1 MQIYFESWI
10 KSQDISQDAKLLFE
24 EAIKC
29 YRVGAYRAS
38 FLMSYLG
45 FMKALRDR
53 LLRSDKPDL
62 VHEEDWKKTRNDLKD
77 DKIWEEAV
85 YKTTQEKQGKL
96 SKVYLINNDLI
107 EEIPYWRKKRNESA
121 HAKDTIIG
129 YSHVE
134 TFWLFLQ
141 SNLSKFVVNGG
152 KKALLD
158 KIEKHFDK
166 KYTEPGTDFA
176 YLINEI
182 PLVVKKDEISELL
195 KEIKDDYVE
204 LHFHEDRQE
213 YLFWKSIA
221 YSSNDDIN
229 NSFIEYIT
237 SDNEVFAE
245 LIEVFPD
252 RLLLCTH
259 KTELIRLFWTEI
271 LFKKIGSYS
280 SSFWELS
287 LILLRNEL
295 IPVTEIPQFVRRL
308 AGKINT
314 GRLPNEEQTIL
325 LKRYGLFEAIKESVF
340 ISGDLNKVYVGYQ
353 NANNNATKIIYYLRN
368 CPLDIVV
375 VRELNALFE
384 TYSFGSLY
392 DSMERFIEKNPK
404 FKYEFKEIAENNG
417 LKVAKFFNT
426 TDTEEIEG
434 NSEE

>member
-10 KSQDISQDAKLLFE
+10 KSQDISEDAELLFE

-62 VHEEDWKKTRNDLKD
+62 VHEEDWKKTRNDLRD
-77 DKIWEEAV
+77 DKVWEDTV
-85 YKTTQEKQGKL
+85 YKTTQEKKDKQ
-96 SKVYLINNDLI
+96 SKVYLISSDLI

-166 KYTEPGTDFA
+166 KYTEPGTDFIH
-176 YLINEI
+176 LINEI
-182 PLVVKKDEISELL
+182 PLVVKEYEIPDLL
-195 KEIKDDYVE
+195 KEINDDYVT
-204 LHFHEDRQE
+204 LHFSEDRQE
-213 YLFWKSIA
+213 YMFWKEIA
-221 YSSNDDIN
+221 YSTNSNIN
-229 NSFIEYIT
+229 KSFIEYIT
-237 SDNEVFAE
+237 SDYEVFAE
-245 LIEVFPD
+245 FMEVFPD

-259 KTELIRLFWTEI
+259 KPELIRIFWTEI
-271 LFKKIGSYS
+271 LFNKIGTYN

-287 LILLRNEL
+287 LILLRNNL
-295 IPVTEIPQFVRRL
+295 IPSSEIPQFVRRL
-308 AGKINT
+308 AGKINS
-314 GRLPNEEQTIL
+314 GRLPNEEQTII
-325 LKRYGLFEAIKESVF
+325 LKTYGLFDVIKEAVF
-340 ISGDLNKVYVGYQ
+340 LSGDLNRAYVGYQ
-353 NANNNATKIIYYLRN
+353 NANNYATKIIYYLKN
-368 CPLDIVV
+368 CPLELDV
-375 VRELNALFE
+375 VRELNALFH

-392 DSMERFIEKNPK
+392 DLLDRHIEKNPN
-404 FKYEFKEIAENNG
+404 FKYEFKEIAEKNG
-417 LKVAKFFNT
+417 LKLAEFFNIT
-426 TDTEEIEG
+426 VEEENKEDTKE
-434 NSEE
+434 

>member
-10 KSQDISQDAKLLFE
+10 KEQDISEDAELLFE

-77 DKIWEEAV
+77 DKIWEDV
-85 YKTTQEKQGKL
+85 VFKTTQEKQGKL

-141 SNLSKFVVNGG
+141 SNLAKFVVNGG
-152 KKALLD
+152 KRALLD
-158 KIEKHFDK
+158 KIQKHFDK
-166 KYTEPGTDFA
+166 KYTEPGTNFA
-176 YLINEI
+176 YLIDEI
-182 PLVVKKDEISELL
+182 PLVVKKGEISELL
-195 KEIKDDYVE
+195 KEINDDYVD
-204 LHFHEDRQE
+204 LYFHEGRQE

-221 YSSNDDIN
+221 YSPNDNIN
-229 NSFIEYIT
+229 QSFIEYIT
-237 SDNEVFAE
+237 SDDAVFAE
-245 LIEVFPD
+245 FIEAFPD

-259 KTELIRLFWTEI
+259 KPELIRLFWKET

-280 SSFWELS
+280 NTFWELS
-287 LILLRNEL
+287 LTLLRNEL
-295 IPVTEIPQFVRRL
+295 IPVMEIPQFVRRL
-308 AGKINT
+308 SGKVNA

-325 LKRYGLFEAIKESVF
+325 LKEYGLFEAIKESVF
-340 ISGDLNKVYVGYQ
+340 VSGNMNKAFSGYQ
-353 NANNNATKIIYYLRN
+353 TANNNATKIIYYLRH
-368 CPLDIVV
+368 CSLDVVV
-375 VRELNALFE
+375 VRELNELFG
-384 TYSFGSLY
+384 TYNFGSLY
-392 DSMERFIEKNPK
+392 DSMKQFIKRNPK

-417 LKVAKFFNT
+417 LKVVEFFNAE
-426 TDTEEIEG
+426 DIEEIKD
-434 NSEE
+434 NEEE